1 VLITL
6 DPFITYHES
15 NDQTYIPVQNS
26 ATAGEKLSGGLKMS
40 SLIEFLKKQKE
51 ADQNA
56 EVTRERKLQ
65 EWLDILNRL
74 FSQLQQWLSEAEK
87 QGYITVTKSETEIKE
102 DSLGTYKAP
111 VLTLATDRNSLRVM
125 PIGRTI
131 IGANGRVD
139 IESKVGTY
147 MLLYRAT
154 EDIWVHSAKGD
165 KHPAYFPELTEKL
178 FGELLSKSLS

>member
-1 VLITL
+1 
-6 DPFITYHES
+6 
-15 NDQTYIPVQNS
+15 
-26 ATAGEKLSGGLKMS
+26 MS

-51 ADQNA
+51 MDQNA
-56 EVTRERKLQ
+56 EVTRELKLR

-87 QGYITVTKSETEIKE
+87 QGYITVTKGETEIKE
-102 DSLGTYKAP
+102 ESLGIYKAP
-111 VLTLATDRNSLRVM
+111 VLTLATNRNSLRVM
-125 PIGRTI
+125 PKGRTI

-147 MLLYRAT
+147 MLLYQAT
-154 EDIWVHSAKGD
+154 KDIWVHSPEGG